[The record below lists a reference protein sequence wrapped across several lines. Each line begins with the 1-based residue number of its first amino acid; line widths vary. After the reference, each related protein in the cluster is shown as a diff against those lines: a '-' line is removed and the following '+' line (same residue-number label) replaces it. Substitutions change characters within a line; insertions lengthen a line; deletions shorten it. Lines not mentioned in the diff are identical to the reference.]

1 MTGEIPNPYKH
12 AVGRALGTMRPQAH
26 AAATALEAAK
36 KAFAAGAWTG
46 GASGAFGANLQGR
59 DKAVKAATSACV
71 NELETVYR
79 GEPEQ
84 VAPTAWQ
91 VRWRNQGRVE

>member
-1 MTGEIPNPYKH
+1 MTGDVPNPYKH
-12 AVGRALGTMRPQAH
+12 AVGRALTTLRPQVH
-26 AAATALEAAK
+26 AAAIALDAAK

-46 GASGAFGANLQGR
+46 GASGAFAADLQGR
-59 DKAVKAATSACV
+59 DKAVKAAATACV
-71 NELETVYR
+71 TELETIYR

-91 VRWRNQGRVE
+91 IRWRNQGRVE